1 MQKTGVL
8 ILGVLILLVFIT
20 STSAERMDEV
30 KLKSRTLATTL
41 AVVGPAVP
49 IPFIFPLIQGYGQI
63 YNGQYLK
70 AAGFFVNAVIGGNIF
85 MGSEAMDSNTMAVI
99 GAGMVLTGYVLS
111 IIDANLSAKKINQK
125 RLKSGTNNL
134 NSAPPQILIGSYNVR
149 F

>member
-8 ILGVLILLVFIT
+8 ILSVLILLVFIT

-49 IPFIFPLIQGYGQI
+49 IPFIFPLFQGYGQI

-70 AAGFFVNAVIGGNIF
+70 GAGFCLHSVVSGFLLVNGSDVIATLGVG
-85 MGSEAMDSNTMAVI
+85 MLI
-99 GAGMVLTGYVLS
+99 GGYVLS
-111 IIDANLSAKKINQK
+111 IIDANLSAKKINQQ
-125 RLKSGTNNL
+125 RLKSGL
-134 NSAPPQILIGSYNVR
+134 SKVNSTTTANINQLL
-149 F
+149 

>member
-1 MQKTGVL
+1 MG
-8 ILGVLILLVFIT
+8 
-20 STSAERMDEV
+20 EV
-30 KLKSRTLATTL
+30 KLKNSTTATLLT
-41 AVVGPAVP
+41 VGAA
-49 IPFIFPLIQGYGQI
+49 FPLGLPLFQGYGQI

>member
-1 MQKTGVL
+1 
-8 ILGVLILLVFIT
+8 
-20 STSAERMDEV
+20 
-30 KLKSRTLATTL
+30 
-41 AVVGPAVP
+41 
-49 IPFIFPLIQGYGQI
+49 
-63 YNGQYLK
+63 
-70 AAGFFVNAVIGGNIF
+70 

-99 GAGMVLTGYVLS
+99 GAGMALTGYVLS

>member
-1 MQKTGVL
+1 
-8 ILGVLILLVFIT
+8 
-20 STSAERMDEV
+20 
-30 KLKSRTLATTL
+30 
-41 AVVGPAVP
+41 
-49 IPFIFPLIQGYGQI
+49 
-63 YNGQYLK
+63 
-70 AAGFFVNAVIGGNIF
+70 

-134 NSAPPQILIGSYNVR
+134 NSAPPQILIGSYNFR

>member
-1 MQKTGVL
+1 
-8 ILGVLILLVFIT
+8 
-20 STSAERMDEV
+20 
-30 KLKSRTLATTL
+30 
-41 AVVGPAVP
+41 
-49 IPFIFPLIQGYGQI
+49 
-63 YNGQYLK
+63 
-70 AAGFFVNAVIGGNIF
+70 
-85 MGSEAMDSNTMAVI
+85 MGSEAMDSNTMPVI

>member
-1 MQKTGVL
+1 
-8 ILGVLILLVFIT
+8 
-20 STSAERMDEV
+20 
-30 KLKSRTLATTL
+30 
-41 AVVGPAVP
+41 
-49 IPFIFPLIQGYGQI
+49 
-63 YNGQYLK
+63 
-70 AAGFFVNAVIGGNIF
+70 

-99 GAGMVLTGYVLS
+99 GADMVLTGYVLS